1 MRALL
6 IGLKTD
12 SLADP
17 SENGANNTTK
27 ILIFSAMHSL
37 ERRWGVN
44 ISMKLIHDS
53 T

>member
-1 MRALL
+1 MQALL

-27 ILIFSAMHSL
+27 ILIFSAMYSVKDVGASISL
-37 ERRWGVN
+37 
-44 ISMKLIHDS
+44 
-53 T
+53 